1 LAGRTAVPGC
11 DSRQADG
18 RIIAQRRDG
27 FQAHLACALHGPLII
42 LFEQQGTDEP
52 DDGGLIGQWRP
63 RRCDSTAGARYVPV
77 RIGIGRGVAAMLCS
91 VQTLFE

>member
-1 LAGRTAVPGC
+1 LAGRTAVPSC

-52 DDGGLIGQWRP
+52 DDGGLVGQCAPGHTSRQRLSHP
-63 RRCDSTAGARYVPV
+63 DV
-77 RIGIGRGVAAMLCS
+77 VAMDAC
-91 VQTLFE
+91 F